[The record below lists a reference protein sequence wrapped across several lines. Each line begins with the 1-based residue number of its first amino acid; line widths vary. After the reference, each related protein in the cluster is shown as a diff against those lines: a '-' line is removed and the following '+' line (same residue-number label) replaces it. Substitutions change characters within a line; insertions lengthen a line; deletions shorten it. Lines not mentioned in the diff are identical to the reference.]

1 MRWAEGG
8 RGVRRA
14 REPDVVVMRIGE
26 GAVVGSSLS
35 LVVVVVVVVEVV
47 AFGGRRV
54 RVEGKRPVWKVVWW
68 RRRVPDMDFG
78 SDMDVSS
85 CGVEMERRVIAT
97 YVPDRIA
104 GCGCCNPRPLP
115 PCRAVCHL
123 GGNRRL

>member
-1 MRWAEGG
+1 MRCAEGG
-8 RGVRRA
+8 SGVRRA
-14 REPDVVVMRIGE
+14 REPDVEVIRIGE
-26 GAVVGSSLS
+26 GVVVGSSSLS
-35 LVVVVVVVVEVV
+35 LLV
-47 AFGGRRV
+47 AAMSLPLAGRRV

-78 SDMDVSS
+78 SESDVS
-85 CGVEMERRVIAT
+85 GDVEMERAVIAT

-123 GGNRRL
+123 GGNRPL